1 MLTSLMSLVTMST
14 MVSGYGAVQD
24 QRCEDCITVVAGL
37 QEASLSNER
46 FDVNDDTIEN
56 VHNGNIMQFD
66 NATGDDP
73 PEYLSRCWS
82 WSSRDF

>member
-14 MVSGYGAVQD
+14 MVSAYGAVQD

-46 FDVNDDTIEN
+46 FDVNHTIEN

-66 NATGDDP
+66 NATRDDP
-73 PEYLSRCWS
+73 SEYLPRCRS
-82 WSSRDF
+82 WSS